1 VTTRGQ
7 KKASSVQR
15 SWDYKISS
23 KTQNLWIRP
32 LDFFTKSTIII
43 IRLLSTSMK
52 KKFTILLDAMN
63 SLIVRVLLFLYKRS
77 KRLRILL
84 RSLPLPRSLPFL
96 RSLSSSRAN
105 VIVFFAVLV
114 LLVGGGAL
122 YFYFPG
128 IGNLGGDK
136 KTDKKVDVLGE
147 IKKGKLVGTSK
158 LGETINMG
166 NLEITL
172 YNTKE
177 GSYKTFERDIS
188 NNRISKTFFGANMK
202 IFNTASGPGL
212 ENNEILFMSLQ
223 DDLGKV
229 YERDPSIE
237 FLLGNIKDY
246 GPDKNVWPRT
256 IREGYLLFPG
266 PAKEA
271 KSLTLTIY
279 SEVSKEKVIF
289 ELVR

>member
-1 VTTRGQ
+1 
-7 KKASSVQR
+7 
-15 SWDYKISS
+15 
-23 KTQNLWIRP
+23 
-32 LDFFTKSTIII
+32 
-43 IRLLSTSMK
+43 MK
-52 KKFTILLDAMN
+52 KTLTILLN
-63 SLIVRVLLFLYKRS
+63 TLNNLVVRVLLFLYKRS

-84 RSLPLPRSLPFL
+84 RSLPLPHSLPFL

-128 IGNLGGDK
+128 GNKSGDSK
-136 KTDKKVDVLGE
+136 KSEKEVDVLAE
-147 IKKGKLVGTSK
+147 IKKGKLIGTAK
-158 LGETINMG
+158 VGETINMG

-177 GSYKTFERDIS
+177 GSYKTLERDIS
-188 NNRISKTFFGANMK
+188 NNRISATFFGANMK
-202 IFNTASGPGL
+202 IFNTAFGPGL
-212 ENNEILFMSLQ
+212 ENNEVLFMSLE
-223 DDLGKV
+223 DDSGKKH
-229 YERDPSIE
+229 ERDPSIE

-266 PAKEA
+266 PTKEA
-271 KSLTLTIY
+271 MSLKLTIY
-279 SEVSKEKVIF
+279 SDVSEEKVIF